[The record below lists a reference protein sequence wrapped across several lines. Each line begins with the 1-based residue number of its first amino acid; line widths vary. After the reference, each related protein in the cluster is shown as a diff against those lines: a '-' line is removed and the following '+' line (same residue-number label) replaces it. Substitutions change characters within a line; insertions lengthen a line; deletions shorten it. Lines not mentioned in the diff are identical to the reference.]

1 MNVIFRRI
9 RQNRLFSAIYIL
21 GSALSIASAML
32 IVVYLYVKIA
42 DIYPENDRSDIYEI
56 YNFAPMLKKADRYA
70 IGMGEGGFSAS
81 FADEIRKA
89 AAPAD
94 VVATEFMDYDD
105 GRVMIQP
112 GQGRLPFNVT
122 ARYVDLAFFSLFDY
136 ELLCGTLFSEQ
147 HFETELQVVVIT
159 DKLATRLFGSPEEA
173 VGKEIR
179 AAYKPY
185 IVRGVIREPSFLMQD
200 SYGQVFFPYLADYW
214 ARKSFLS
221 SDDDVN
227 ALSQYSGRFK
237 IWAKVS
243 GDAAADSIDSNIRQL
258 MRSAELIHTTST
270 DSLQMNMPPIT
281 SIPAKTLKPS
291 RGRFGLTD
299 LMLKYGVVI
308 LILLIVPA
316 VNLGGLIAGHMEM
329 RLPEM
334 GVRKSFGAGRRR
346 LLLSVLAENMVLTT
360 AGGLLGLAVSLTLVW
375 QWRDWMFFL
384 DDNIMA
390 DAPASVSL
398 TVTPE
403 MMFAPAILAIA
414 FVLCL
419 IVNVM
424 AAMIPAWWS
433 LRRPIVESLAEN
445 K

>member
-1 MNVIFRRI
+1 MKAIFRQI

-32 IVVYLYVKIA
+32 IVVYLYVKTA
-42 DIYPENDRSDIYEI
+42 DIYPEHDRSDIYEV
-56 YNFAPMLKKADRYA
+56 YNFQPMMKRNGGYT
-70 IGMGEGGFSAS
+70 IGMAEGGFSAS

-89 AAPAD
+89 MASAD

-105 GRVMIQP
+105 GQVMIHP
-112 GQGRLPFNVT
+112 GEGRLPFNVT
-122 ARYVDLAFFSLFDY
+122 ARYVDVPFFSLFDY
-136 ELLCGTLFSEQ
+136 EVLHGTLFTQEDFDSK
-147 HFETELQVVVIT
+147 VKVAVIT
-159 DKLATRLFGSPEEA
+159 DRLAARLFGSPELA

-179 AAYKPY
+179 ASYVSY
-185 IVRGVIREPSFLMQD
+185 TVRGVIREPSFLMQD
-200 SYGQVFFPYLADYW
+200 SYGQVFFPYITNFFSTYSMPEHDADLVALRLYVGQYKLW
-214 ARKSFLS
+214 AR
-221 SDDDVN
+221 
-227 ALSQYSGRFK
+227 
-237 IWAKVS
+237 VS
-243 GDAAADSIDSNIRQL
+243 GDAAADSIYTKIHEL
-258 MRSAELIHTTST
+258 MRSAELLHTASG
-270 DSLQMNMPPIT
+270 DSLCMNMPPIA
-281 SIPAKTLKPS
+281 SIPAKALKVS
-291 RGRFGLTD
+291 GGRFSPAD
-299 LMLKYGVVI
+299 MMMKYGVVI

-316 VNLGGLIAGHMEM
+316 VNLGGLIAGHMET

-334 GVRKSFGAGRRR
+334 GVRKSFGARRRR

-360 AGGLLGLAVSLTLVW
+360 AGGLVGLAVALTLVW
-375 QWRDWMFFL
+375 RWRDWMFFL

-390 DAPASVSL
+390 DAPSSVSL

-419 IVNVM
+419 IVNVI
-424 AAMIPAWWS
+424 AAMVPAWWS